1 MTNINLIKDE
11 TFLNGDFFKNLS
23 FSTNDKNNKCYLNKK
38 RAMSKDNDNDN
49 DFINKDTT
57 YITTINL
64 NNNIVNNIENNNKEY
79 DNRTLYVGCED
90 NSIKVIKLSNESLV
104 KKFFY

>member
-64 NNNIVNNIENNNKEY
+64 NNNIVNNIGNNNKEY

>member
-11 TFLNGDFFKNLS
+11 TFLNVDFFKNLS
-23 FSTNDKNNKCYLNKK
+23 FSSNDKNNKCYLNKK
-38 RAMSKDNDNDN
+38 RAMSKDNDND
-49 DFINKDTT
+49 FINEDTT
-57 YITTINL
+57 NVRTINL